1 MRVELDYF
9 KNNGKYYTSGSYDT
23 DLEDLT
29 DIWSEIRSM
38 GERQVLPGLHI
49 GHSEV
54 IVSVDV
60 PNHSYNHPKLII

>member
-38 GERQVLPGLHI
+38 GARQVLPGLHI

-60 PNHSYNHPKLII
+60 PNHPHNHPKLII